1 MTELRLP
8 PSLKS
13 GSNVMPD
20 CRQITIIGANGAGKS
35 RFMDEMMSLCG
46 NRAYCLN
53 AISAF
58 FPEREESTMPG
69 SIDALYR
76 EAIRQQSYMRTDAVS
91 QLDKLSY
98 MLFADELES
107 LLDMKESLLESG
119 GKPQFRPTRLDTIKA
134 VWESIFPGNR
144 IVRSSGRLM
153 FSTYAGKDLVSSTKL
168 SQGEQTVLYYLGG
181 VLYAPEDAVIFID
194 SPSLF
199 VHPSIMSKLWNSIE
213 EMRPDCRFVYNTV
226 DVDFIT
232 SRPEHRCIWVKS
244 YSSERRGWDY
254 EVLDR
259 SPESEDLVLRLAGS
273 RQPVLFIE
281 GDMSHSIDA
290 RLYSAVFHDHTVR
303 ALGSCNKVIETTRS
317 FNDLYSLHHL
327 RSTGIVDRDRRTDA
341 EVEYLR
347 RKRVL
352 VPDVAEIENIFLLPD
367 VVRVMA
373 SRRGR
378 DSGKIL
384 RRVEHEVVRMFKR
397 CADEQALQ
405 HVRHRVK
412 REMEC
417 KIDARFNCITALE
430 THLSSLPAKLQPRK
444 QYNRLREEFAVM
456 IRDADY
462 EGILRVFNH
471 KPMLPDSGVHLL
483 LGYRTKEDYISSVI
497 SALKGNGKDARTLRA
512 VIRHCLH
519 ADGMDPDRTEATA
532 ADGGETPAKKN
543 RNDRKHK

>member
-8 PSLKS
+8 PSLKA
-13 GSNVMPD
+13 GNNVMPD

-119 GKPQFRPTRLDTIKA
+119 GRPQFRPTRLDTIKT

-244 YSSERRGWDY
+244 
-254 EVLDR
+254 
-259 SPESEDLVLRLAGS
+259 
-273 RQPVLFIE
+273 
-281 GDMSHSIDA
+281 
-290 RLYSAVFHDHTVR
+290 
-303 ALGSCNKVIETTRS
+303 
-317 FNDLYSLHHL
+317 
-327 RSTGIVDRDRRTDA
+327 
-341 EVEYLR
+341 
-347 RKRVL
+347 
-352 VPDVAEIENIFLLPD
+352 
-367 VVRVMA
+367 
-373 SRRGR
+373 
-378 DSGKIL
+378 
-384 RRVEHEVVRMFKR
+384 
-397 CADEQALQ
+397 
-405 HVRHRVK
+405 
-412 REMEC
+412 
-417 KIDARFNCITALE
+417 
-430 THLSSLPAKLQPRK
+430 
-444 QYNRLREEFAVM
+444 
-456 IRDADY
+456 
-462 EGILRVFNH
+462 
-471 KPMLPDSGVHLL
+471 
-483 LGYRTKEDYISSVI
+483 
-497 SALKGNGKDARTLRA
+497 
-512 VIRHCLH
+512 
-519 ADGMDPDRTEATA
+519 
-532 ADGGETPAKKN
+532 
-543 RNDRKHK
+543 